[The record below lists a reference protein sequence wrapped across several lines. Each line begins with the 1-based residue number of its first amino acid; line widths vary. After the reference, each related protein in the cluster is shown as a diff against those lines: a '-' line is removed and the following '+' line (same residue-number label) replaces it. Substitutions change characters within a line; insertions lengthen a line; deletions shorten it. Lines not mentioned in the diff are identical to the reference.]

1 MCGDMNRSPANV
13 SQTTHHSPT
22 SISSAAILLLVTI
35 LDTTW
40 RAFVPT
46 IGGTILGINLDHVF
60 NTAPV
65 ITIVMIIVGFIT
77 SALLVTLQIRRVRRQ
92 R

>member
-1 MCGDMNRSPANV
+1 MTSDMTQSPKEDK
-13 SQTTHHSPT
+13 QTTIQPPPRT
-22 SISSAAILLLVTI
+22 KAALLLFSTM

-46 IGGTILGINLDHVF
+46 VGGTFLGISLDGTFHTTPLLTF
-60 NTAPV
+60 
-65 ITIVMIIVGFIT
+65 VMIIVGFLT
-77 SALLVTLQIRRVRRQ
+77 SALLIVQQLRSVRRQ

>member
-1 MCGDMNRSPANV
+1 M
-13 SQTTHHSPT
+13 
-22 SISSAAILLLVTI
+22 ILLMTG

-46 IGGTILGINLDHVF
+46 LGGTFLGLWLDSLF
-60 NTAPV
+60 GTAPYLL
-65 ITIVMIIVGFIT
+65 IATMIVGF
-77 SALLVTLQIRRVRRQ
+77 ALSVLLIALQIRDVRRGA

>member
-1 MCGDMNRSPANV
+1 MSTDMTQSPQLHE
-13 SQTTHHSPT
+13 QTTIQPPT
-22 SISSAAILLLVTI
+22 VTKAALLLFLTI

-46 IGGTILGINLDHVF
+46 IGGTILGIALDNTLH
-60 NTAPV
+60 TAPLMTS
-65 ITIVMIIVGFIT
+65 IMIIVGFLL
-77 SALLVTLQIRRVRRQ
+77 SAVLIVLQIRSVRRQ

>member
-1 MCGDMNRSPANV
+1 MTQSPDV
-13 SQTTHHSPT
+13 DKKTMTQPPT
-22 SISSAAILLLVTI
+22 MTKAALLLFVTV

-46 IGGTILGINLDHVF
+46 IGGTILGIMLDNTLH
-60 NTAPV
+60 TAPLMT
-65 ITIVMIIVGFIT
+65 TILIIVGFIL
-77 SALLVTLQIRRVRRQ
+77 SALLIILQIRSVRRQ